1 MNPIY
6 KIVISCFLFASL
18 VSSASGQVECFSLDA
33 VISRS
38 SIIVLGDVERAVLT
52 YLDQP
57 QMYNVPAEFQYNVTV
72 FEVSVV
78 RLAKGHSVS
87 PVYVIGDERDPNTTF
102 IVGQQYVL
110 FLSNLKDSCAPS
122 PPYSPCTLPSTPSSA
137 TFYIQPEGKFRVS
150 DHTVY
155 HGYQAGGPC
164 GPFPNGV
171 PLDQF
176 MARISYLSYNTALTI
191 TTALFLG
198 LGSGVLLYRRRIQ
211 RKRPSPTSIAEQR

>member
-18 VSSASGQVECFSLDA
+18 VSSAGGQVECSSLDI
-33 VISRS
+33 VVSRS
-38 SIIVLGDVERAVLT
+38 SIIILGEVEQAVLT

-78 RLAKGHSVS
+78 RLAKGFSVS
-87 PVYVIGDERDPNTTF
+87 PVYVIGEERDPNTTF

-150 DHTVY
+150 NHTVY
-155 HGYQAGGPC
+155 YGYQAGGPC
-164 GPFPNGV
+164 TPLPNGV

-198 LGSGVLLYRRRIQ
+198 LGSGALLYRRRMTS
-211 RKRPSPTSIAEQR
+211 KRPSPTPVAEQR